1 MNDAQL
7 ATSGMRDRK
16 KRQTRE
22 AIEAA
27 AWRLFARKGF
37 DHTTVE
43 DISAAA
49 DIAPRTFFRYFET
62 KDAVLFG
69 SWREDLAQFS
79 DLLEKRPPDESPLT
93 ALSSALLAILD
104 RLEADAPANAQR
116 SRIANASRQ
125 VSDYKREV
133 ILPAWEDAM
142 ASALARR
149 LDVDPT
155 TDLRPTLYAG
165 VAFAALNAASSV
177 WTASGGVRSLYALLT
192 AAFAELDGSSADAL
206 ANPATPARVR

>member
-1 MNDAQL
+1 MNDTQAAL
-7 ATSGMRDRK
+7 NGMRDRK

-69 SWREDLAQFS
+69 SWREDLAEFAALLDARPS
-79 DLLEKRPPDESPLT
+79 DEPPLT
-93 ALSSALLAILD
+93 ALAGALLAILD

-116 SRIANASRQ
+116 SRIARASRQ

-133 ILPAWEDAM
+133 ILPAWADTM
-142 ASALARR
+142 SSALARR

-165 VAFAALNAASSV
+165 VAVAALDAASSV
-177 WTASGGVRSLYALLT
+177 WSASGGVQSLYALLT
-192 AAFAELDGSSADAL
+192 AAFAELEGSAHAASAVPL
-206 ANPATPARVR
+206 TTPA